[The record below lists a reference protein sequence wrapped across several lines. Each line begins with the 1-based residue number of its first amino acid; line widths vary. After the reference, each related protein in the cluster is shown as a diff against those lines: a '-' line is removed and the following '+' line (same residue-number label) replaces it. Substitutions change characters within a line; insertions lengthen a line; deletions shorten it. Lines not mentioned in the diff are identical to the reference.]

1 MSYLAPR
8 EGNNVALDRLTLPC
22 FLSVFFFFCLSILLP
37 PFPTH
42 GHPAV
47 WYGGARLGRNV
58 LYFSP
63 YWSCA
68 RVRIRGGPK
77 SGTFPR
83 RFEPGKLA
91 LPLPIK
97 TKQRG
102 GMCLSG
108 VDRLG
113 RCDRWPNTCKYNA
126 VQWRRPI
133 EFQGRQPAQLQ
144 SSMYNV

>member
-1 MSYLAPR
+1 M
-8 EGNNVALDRLTLPC
+8 
-22 FLSVFFFFCLSILLP
+22 
-37 PFPTH
+37 
-42 GHPAV
+42 
-47 WYGGARLGRNV
+47 GRNV